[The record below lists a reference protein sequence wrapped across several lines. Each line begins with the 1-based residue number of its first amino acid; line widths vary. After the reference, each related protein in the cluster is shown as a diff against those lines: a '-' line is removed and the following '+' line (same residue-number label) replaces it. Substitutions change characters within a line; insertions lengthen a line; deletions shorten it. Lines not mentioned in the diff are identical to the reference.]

1 MLCVNLQKLRTFSHV
16 NLYKM
21 QTSMSVNNILLEYM
35 HIYLSTYLWKN
46 DKNDMGQILY
56 GSQNMKYFL
65 ADHL

>member
-1 MLCVNLQKLRTFSHV
+1 MLRVNLQKLRTFSHV

-35 HIYLSTYLWKN
+35 HIYLSTHLQKN
-46 DKNDMGQILY
+46 DENDMGQILY
-56 GSQNMKYFL
+56 SSQNKKYFL